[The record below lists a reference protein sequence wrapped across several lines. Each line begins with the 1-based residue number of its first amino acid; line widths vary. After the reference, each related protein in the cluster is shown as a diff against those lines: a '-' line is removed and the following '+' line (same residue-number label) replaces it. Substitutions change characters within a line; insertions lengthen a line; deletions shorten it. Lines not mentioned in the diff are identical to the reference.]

1 MTTNI
6 YSIGQSALAAAQ
18 AAQAT
23 TGHNISNATTP
34 GYSRQEVVQS
44 TAGAINYGYGFVGQ
58 GTNIAEVKR
67 IYDNFL
73 AKQVMASQTSAS
85 SLDTYSTEIS
95 QINNTVADTS
105 AGLSPAMQTFFTSL
119 QNLASTPNNDGARQ
133 SVLSSGQSLV
143 SRFQSI
149 NDQLAKS
156 RTNVN
161 NQITSSVDTIN
172 AFAKQIQSLNVAIL
186 KASGPTGMA
195 PNDLLDQRDQAI
207 ADLNKVV
214 KVTTVRQDNGSQSV
228 FIGNGQPL
236 VLGETVSTLVAT
248 QAPSDPTRLQINYQT
263 NGQNVLIP
271 DGAFTGGTLGGA
283 LQYRKETLDQTQNS
297 LGRVAIALGS
307 SFNAQHKLGQDQ
319 NGNMGADFFKIAP
332 PVVYSDKKNS
342 SGSEL
347 KATITD
353 ASQLSTSDYSLKYDG
368 SDYTFTRLS
377 DGNKTVESSS
387 TSFPVTIDGVTYAA
401 PKMSAGDNFMIKPT
415 VAGAALFG
423 MAISKTQLVAA
434 GMPVLTSGNA
444 VTDMGLVTTGNTG
457 TGIVSSAMVDK
468 ASFTPNATQAYAY
481 DATTDSLT
489 LVPPAAVAV
498 TTTEGVTNNYAAGA
512 AIPFSSGATISSG
525 GVSFILG
532 GKPANG
538 DTFKFS
544 PVPGN
549 SGLATISSG
558 TIDAS
563 YSPLPEGT
571 KLGFTFNS
579 TTAQFTPSAGVGA
592 VLVTHQDGTTTNFAA
607 GAPIN
612 FMAGDQFTTAGVSF
626 KIAGEPASGD
636 QFYIQS
642 NPDGVNDNRNA
653 QALNALQTANN
664 TIGNTSFQGSYSQLV
679 SQVGNKTNEIN
690 VTNSAEKSRLAAIEQ
705 EQQSVS
711 GVNQDEELSNMMKN
725 QTAYQAAAK
734 IIQAANDMLNAL
746 FSIER

>member
-34 GYSRQEVVQS
+34 GYSRQVVVQS

-73 AKQVMASQTSAS
+73 AKQVMASQTNAS
-85 SLDTYSTEIS
+85 SLDAYSTEIS
-95 QINNTVADTS
+95 QINNVVADTS

-143 SRFQSI
+143 ARFQSL
-149 NDQLAKS
+149 NDQMAKS
-156 RTNVN
+156 RTNIN
-161 NQITSSVDTIN
+161 NQIGSSVDSIN
-172 AFAKQIQSLNVAIL
+172 AYAKQIQSLNVAII
-186 KASGPTGMA
+186 KASGATGAA

-236 VLGETVSTLVAT
+236 VLGDTVSTLAAT
-248 QAPSDPTRLQINYQT
+248 QAPSDPTRLQISYQT
-263 NGQNVLIP
+263 NGQSIVIP
-271 DGAFTGGTLGGA
+271 DGAFVGGALGGA
-283 LQYRKETLDQTQNS
+283 LQYRKDTLDQTQNS

-319 NGNMGADFFKIAP
+319 NGKMGSDFFTIAP
-332 PVVYSDKKNS
+332 PVVYGDKKNS
-342 SGSEL
+342 ADAEL
-347 KATITD
+347 KPTITD

-377 DGNKTVESSS
+377 DGNKTVVSSGS
-387 TSFPVTIDGVTYAA
+387 SFPVTIDGVTYAT
-401 PKMSAGDNFMIKPT
+401 PKMSAGDSFMIKPT

-423 MAISKTQLVAA
+423 MAINKTQSVAA
-434 GMPVLTSGNA
+434 GMPVLTSSNA
-444 VTDMGLVTTGNTG
+444 VTDMGLATTGNTG
-457 TGIVSSAMVDK
+457 SGLVSSATLDK
-468 ASFTPNATQAYAY
+468 ASFTPNSTQTYTY
-481 DATTDSLT
+481 DATADSLS

-498 TTTEGVTNNYAAGA
+498 TTVEGVTNNYAAGA
-512 AIPFSSGATISSG
+512 AIPYSPGATISSG
-525 GVSFILG
+525 GVSFVLG

-538 DTFKFS
+538 DSFKFS
-544 PVPGN
+544 PLAGN
-549 SGLATISSG
+549 SGLASISSG

-563 YSPLPEGT
+563 YTTLPEGT
-571 KLGFTFNS
+571 KLGFTFNG
-579 TTAQFTPSAGVGA
+579 TTGMFTPSSAVGA
-592 VLVTHQDGTTTNFAA
+592 VLVTHQDGTTSNFAA
-607 GAPIN
+607 GAPIS
-612 FMAGDQFTTAGVSF
+612 FTPGDQYTTAGMSF
-626 KIAGEPASGD
+626 KISGTPVNGD

-642 NPDGVNDNRNA
+642 NTDGINDNRNA
-653 QALNALQTANN
+653 QALNALQTSN

-690 VTNSAEKSRLAAIEQ
+690 VTNAAEKSRLAAIQQ
-705 EQQSVS
+705 EQQSES

-734 IIQAANDMLNAL
+734 IIQAANDMLNVL